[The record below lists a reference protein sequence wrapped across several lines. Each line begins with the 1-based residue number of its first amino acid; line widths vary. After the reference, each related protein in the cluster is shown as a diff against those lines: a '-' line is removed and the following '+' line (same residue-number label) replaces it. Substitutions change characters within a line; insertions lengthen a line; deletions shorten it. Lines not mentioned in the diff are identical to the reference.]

1 MATRTLPSCGRPCNV
16 VSKQSRHSRATRMD
30 LRSQTG
36 LILLINSFQTKFP
49 ATPQK
54 WPPVGANEERE
65 SKCWLSEHPG
75 CHGVALDT
83 LRGGALRW
91 YRSWGGSLVQFA
103 LLSTTFFEG
112 KKKKNRPDFGK
123 NLKITSFI
131 KKEQKWCFL
140 CGGWL
145 YLTVP
150 SKHVWFILVLQRC
163 FSLSESGRFSFVEKE
178 GKSVRERIGALD
190 TQKTLVVLWS
200 GVKSI

>member
-1 MATRTLPSCGRPCNV
+1 MVREVDLSFVLLWRINSGERTRRRKGDVRTILRRWEGMRRWWCFADMATRTLPSCGRSCNV

-49 ATPQK
+49 ATPRK

-123 NLKITSFI
+123 NLK
-131 KKEQKWCFL
+131 
-140 CGGWL
+140 
-145 YLTVP
+145 
-150 SKHVWFILVLQRC
+150 LQV
-163 FSLSESGRFSFVEKE
+163 S
-178 GKSVRERIGALD
+178 
-190 TQKTLVVLWS
+190 
-200 GVKSI
+200 